1 MEEIIPFVIYKLRLL
16 RELHFVHFM
25 ELLRMG
31 VIAVQRRRHRRLAV
45 FRPSRRFG
53 CRRRRLAVFRPS
65 RRCRRRCHRR
75 LAAAAVQSED
85 SVLGE
90 PLSAVARQPVADL
103 VDLVDPD
110 VNVIRIK
117 LI

>member
-1 MEEIIPFVIYKLRLL
+1 
-16 RELHFVHFM
+16 
-25 ELLRMG
+25 MG

-45 FRPSRRFG
+45 FR
-53 CRRRRLAVFRPS
+53 CCHRRLAVFRPS

-75 LAAAAVQSED
+75 RGLAAFHLRLDRRCCQAAAVAAASAAED
-85 SVLGE
+85 PVLGE